1 MPRLCLPRIVF
12 FGRTADEYARMWNL
26 SLADLTGSQVLDCP
40 CGPASFI
47 AACHDAGINAIGVDP
62 MMGRLIDEMRRT
74 GQKDIEDTMAAI
86 ESSQSGLASS
96 DPETWMAEKY
106 QALEHF
112 LDDFRQHGPGG
123 DADDGRY
130 VAASLPNLPFAD
142 QSFDMVF
149 SAHLLFSDASVEN
162 GGLVASSEALDLP
175 FHLEA
180 VTELA
185 RVTRHEL
192 RLFPAVIM
200 TAEDGGPHP
209 WVDPIRERLQSL
221 GFDVRTES
229 SDYDEGLTT
238 SNALLIASRGAV
250 GA

>member
-1 MPRLCLPRIVF
+1 MPRLRLPRIVF
-12 FGRTADEYARMWNL
+12 FGRTAEEYARIWKL
-26 SLADLTGSQVLDCP
+26 SLADLAGLRILDCP

-47 AACHDAGINAIGVDP
+47 GACHDAGIDAIG
-62 MMGRLIDEMRRT
+62 L
-74 GQKDIEDTMAAI
+74 KDIEDTMAAI
-86 ESSQSGLASS
+86 ESSDAGLASS
-96 DPETWMAEKY
+96 DPETWTAEKH

-112 LDDFRQHGPGG
+112 LVDFRRHGPGG

-142 QSFDMVF
+142 QSFDMAF
-149 SAHLLFSDASVEN
+149 SAHLLFSYASVEN
-162 GGLVASSEALDLP
+162 GGLVESSKALDLA
-175 FHLEA
+175 FHLDA

-185 RVTRHEL
+185 RVTRQEL

-200 TAEDGGPHP
+200 ASDEGGPHP
-209 WVDPIRERLQSL
+209 WVDPIRDRLRSL
-221 GFDVRTES
+221 GFEVRMES

-250 GA
+250 ED

>member
-1 MPRLCLPRIVF
+1 MPRLRLPRIVF
-12 FGRTADEYARMWNL
+12 FGRTAEEYARIWKL
-26 SLADLTGSQVLDCP
+26 SLADLAGLRILDCP

-47 AACHDAGINAIGVDP
+47 GACHDAGIDAIGVDP
-62 MMGRLIDEMRRT
+62 MMAFTVEEMRRT
-74 GQKDIEDTMAAI
+74 GLKDIEDTMAAI
-86 ESSQSGLASS
+86 ESSDAGLASS
-96 DPETWMAEKY
+96 DPETWTAEKH

-112 LDDFRQHGPGG
+112 LVDFRRHGPGG

-142 QSFDMVF
+142 QSFDMAF
-149 SAHLLFSDASVEN
+149 SAHLLFSYASVEN
-162 GGLVASSEALDLP
+162 GGLVESSKALDLA
-175 FHLEA
+175 FHLDA

-185 RVTRHEL
+185 RVTRQEL

-200 TAEDGGPHP
+200 ASDEGGPHP
-209 WVDPIRERLQSL
+209 WVDPIRDRLQSL
-221 GFDVRTES
+221 GFEVRMES

-250 GA
+250 ED